1 MLVGND
7 PLAIL
12 FKEGNMN
19 KIYKTFFNSARG
31 CIVVAN
37 ELSTSKSKSA
47 TKTVVASVAMAV
59 AGLACAAAP
68 EYITPP
74 TKLEANEFSFVENSG
89 KTNSYKTITSTN
101 SSELENLWVTG
112 SGAGSKA
119 TGYWVDSDGQELRFC
134 VFQ

>member
-12 FKEGNMN
+12 FQERNMN

-74 TKLEANEFSFVENSG
+74 LS
-89 KTNSYKTITSTN
+89 
-101 SSELENLWVTG
+101 
-112 SGAGSKA
+112 
-119 TGYWVDSDGQELRFC
+119 
-134 VFQ
+134 

>member
-1 MLVGND
+1 
-7 PLAIL
+7 
-12 FKEGNMN
+12 MN

-74 TKLEANEFSFVENSG
+74 SNESSFV
-89 KTNSYKTITSTN
+89 
-101 SSELENLWVTG
+101 
-112 SGAGSKA
+112 
-119 TGYWVDSDGQELRFC
+119 VDSGNTCLLYTSDAADD
-134 VFQ
+134 

>member
-12 FKEGNMN
+12 FQERNMN

-47 TKTVVASVAMAV
+47 TKTVVASVAMV
-59 AGLACAAAP
+59 VPVWAAP
-68 EYITPP
+68 LAP
-74 TKLEANEFSFVENSG
+74 K
-89 KTNSYKTITSTN
+89 
-101 SSELENLWVTG
+101 
-112 SGAGSKA
+112 
-119 TGYWVDSDGQELRFC
+119 
-134 VFQ
+134 

>member
-1 MLVGND
+1 
-7 PLAIL
+7 
-12 FKEGNMN
+12 MN

-74 TKLEANEFSFVENSG
+74 PLS
-89 KTNSYKTITSTN
+89 
-101 SSELENLWVTG
+101 
-112 SGAGSKA
+112 
-119 TGYWVDSDGQELRFC
+119 
-134 VFQ
+134 

>member
-1 MLVGND
+1 MSMGND
-7 PLAIL
+7 PIAIL
-12 FKEGNMN
+12 FQERNMN

-68 EYITPP
+68 EYIAPP
-74 TKLEANEFSFVENSG
+74 P
-89 KTNSYKTITSTN
+89 
-101 SSELENLWVTG
+101 
-112 SGAGSKA
+112 
-119 TGYWVDSDGQELRFC
+119 
-134 VFQ
+134 VF

>member
-12 FKEGNMN
+12 SQERNMN
-19 KIYKTFFNSARG
+19 KIYKTSFNSARG

-37 ELSTSKSKSA
+37 ESNTSKSKSA
-47 TKTVVASVAMAV
+47 PKTVVASVAMAV

-74 TKLEANEFSFVENSG
+74 H
-89 KTNSYKTITSTN
+89 
-101 SSELENLWVTG
+101 
-112 SGAGSKA
+112 
-119 TGYWVDSDGQELRFC
+119 
-134 VFQ
+134 

>member
-12 FKEGNMN
+12 FQERNMN

-47 TKTVVASVAMAV
+47 TKTVVASDRKSVV
-59 AGLACAAAP
+59 
-68 EYITPP
+68 
-74 TKLEANEFSFVENSG
+74 
-89 KTNSYKTITSTN
+89 
-101 SSELENLWVTG
+101 
-112 SGAGSKA
+112 
-119 TGYWVDSDGQELRFC
+119 
-134 VFQ
+134 